1 MIDIHSEP
9 LLPLSEAASLVP
21 AACRGKKTHLSTVL
35 RWILDG
41 VRGPDGTRVRLEGV
55 RLGRRWMTTRTSLQR
70 FAERL
75 TPQIGAAT
83 TPPPLSHPATEG
95 GGSRAELDRL
105 GL

>member
-75 TPQIGAAT
+75 TPDIGAAPR
-83 TPPPLSHPATEG
+83 PPSSATQHCKEKDLA
-95 GGSRAELDRL
+95 AELDRL